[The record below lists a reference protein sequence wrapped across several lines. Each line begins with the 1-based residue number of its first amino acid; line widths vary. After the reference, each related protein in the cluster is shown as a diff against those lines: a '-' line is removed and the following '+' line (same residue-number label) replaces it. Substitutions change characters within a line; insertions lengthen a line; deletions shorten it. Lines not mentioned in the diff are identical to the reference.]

1 MKNIEA
7 YFFVELM
14 AALLVTP
21 ISISIFIM
29 SPIAGL
35 LFDRIGARLTIF
47 TGFLLMA
54 LAYFSYYHLNV
65 AHGYFGLMMSCV
77 ALGAGFGMIV
87 GPITVLAAA
96 DFKGEL
102 LTASQSVAGVLRQL
116 GSVLAVGI
124 FILALTG
131 AVCDAKSA
139 SIHDAEKHIVALNLS
154 EEDQNRINHQ
164 IAYQINHQS
173 HPSDQPAVSKTKEK
187 ALVTHVADKI
197 RAKTSHQMTQA
208 FASLYGKA
216 FPFAILSCLLAFI
229 YKKRVEKG
237 RLVNENGRGCSRNP
251 S

>member
-1 MKNIEA
+1 
-7 YFFVELM
+7 
-14 AALLVTP
+14 
-21 ISISIFIM
+21 
-29 SPIAGL
+29 
-35 LFDRIGARLTIF
+35 
-47 TGFLLMA
+47 
-54 LAYFSYYHLNV
+54 
-65 AHGYFGLMMSCV
+65 
-77 ALGAGFGMIV
+77 MIV

-124 FILALTG
+124 FISALTG
-131 AVCDAKSA
+131 AVSDAKSA
-139 SIHDAEKHIVALNLS
+139 SIYDAEKHIAALNLS

-208 FASLYGKA
+208 FASLYGKGISIRYS
-216 FPFAILSCLLAFI
+216 FMFACICLQ
-229 YKKRVEKG
+229 KKG